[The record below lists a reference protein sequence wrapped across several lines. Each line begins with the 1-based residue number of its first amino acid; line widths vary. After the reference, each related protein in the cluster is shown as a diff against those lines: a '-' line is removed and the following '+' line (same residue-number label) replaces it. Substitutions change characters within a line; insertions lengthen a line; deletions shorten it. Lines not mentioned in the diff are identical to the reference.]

1 MSVSAYIDTSALAK
15 WYLNEPNSD
24 EFVSYL
30 KSLSRAVISGLTITE
45 MRSLLSRRRRM
56 QELSP
61 SLEEQLFSTFLMD
74 IDQGFLIVEPMENHY
89 FEEATHLIAAL
100 PDIPLRTLDALHL
113 AIVAKHHINILASAD
128 QAMIAAA
135 KALKLQVKSF

>member
-1 MSVSAYIDTSALAK
+1 MSVSAYIDTGALAK

-24 EFVSYL
+24 DFVSYL
-30 KSLSRAVISGLTITE
+30 KSISRAVISSLTMTE

-61 SLEEQLFSTFLMD
+61 SLEEQIFSTFLMD
-74 IDQGFLIVEPMENHY
+74 IDQGFLIVEPMGPRY

-113 AIVAKHHINILASAD
+113 AIVVKHHIKILVSAD
-128 QAMIAAA
+128 QVMIAAGN
-135 KALKLQVKSF
+135 ALKLQVKSF